1 MLLRSP
7 RKAVPCPAFV
17 KEQDPRVTAVP
28 KKSGGGKVGKRGY
41 SARRFLLFVRDIF
54 PGGGS
59 PTPARGPTCEIQCNL
74 RSPPARYTRR
84 RKTLPALTYKRR
96 LQALIWACMPYFKA
110 SERHLEPRTSSG
122 RAWPVA
128 SKPWHTPD
136 RQQLVR
142 ARSSGKAARQ
152 GGQKDFRKDPSSGRP
167 PQLHAGSLPCSR
179 QDAALPSAGRVEI
192 HTEPPPHP
200 VRAQNP
206 VSPHPPSSISPS
218 IDCRTRTLRQRA
230 PRAWKD
236 AANP

>member
-54 PGGGS
+54 PGRGS
-59 PTPARGPTCEIQCNL
+59 PTPARGPTCEIQGNL

-152 GGQKDFRKDPSSGRP
+152 SGQKDCHKDPSRALDKMQRSHRP
-167 PQLHAGSLPCSR
+167 VGWKSIRNPRPTLYGLKIQYPLTRP
-179 QDAALPSAGRVEI
+179 LPSLHRSIA
-192 HTEPPPHP
+192 EPARSVKEH
-200 VRAQNP
+200 QGFG
-206 VSPHPPSSISPS
+206 
-218 IDCRTRTLRQRA
+218 RTRRIHELLNIPYPCT
-230 PRAWKD
+230 
-236 AANP
+236 